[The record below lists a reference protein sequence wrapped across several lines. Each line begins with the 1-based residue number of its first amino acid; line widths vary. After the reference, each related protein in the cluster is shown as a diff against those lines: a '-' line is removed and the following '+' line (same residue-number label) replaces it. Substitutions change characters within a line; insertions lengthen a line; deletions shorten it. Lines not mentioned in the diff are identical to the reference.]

1 MDISSLY
8 TADRHNEGAKMRV
21 IDEMGQQTD
30 FFITL
35 AGQDSDIWIDHTRKN
50 QHKAIRKMLDKS
62 EDDEK
67 DNSNLEMILE
77 ATLAWEGVE
86 IEFSKEAALVL
97 YQKAPYI
104 VDQAILFI
112 NNRVNFIVS

>member
-1 MDISSLY
+1 MDITSLY

-21 IDEMGQQTD
+21 MDEFGVKTD
-30 FFITL
+30 LYITL
-35 AGQDSDIWIDHTRKN
+35 AGQDSDIWINITRAN
-50 QHKAIRKMLDKS
+50 QHKAIRRMISKE
-62 EDDEK
+62 EDEELE
-67 DNSNLEMILE
+67 NENTEMILK
-77 ATLAWEGVE
+77 ASIGWDGVD

-112 NNRVNFIVS
+112 NNRVNFTVS